1 MSHLLSS
8 KLVLLIALV
17 FLGGCDFL
25 TGENTGA
32 NEGISEIRRI
42 GGLDAAEKEGF
53 YLLSGVM
60 ENGGNSAH
68 NFHVHFKLVEN
79 KPVTFFI
86 FSNNTLNGGASFEF
100 QYIDRKVQMTV
111 SLNGINHTH
120 EVKRLGRLRELDL
133 DIELHNDHT
142 DAHIL
147 IWHRRGLHEDTEECS
162 FDGGCIYNSEDFAM
176 DTWLGVGKARGSY
189 WGFMGDSGTIIEL
202 EGPLLPLSDA

>member
-1 MSHLLSS
+1 MEKMSHLLSS

-68 NFHVHFKLVEN
+68 NFHVHFKFVEN

-111 SLNGINHTH
+111 SLNGISHT
-120 EVKRLGRLRELDL
+120 
-133 DIELHNDHT
+133 NDHT

-176 DTWLGVGKARGSY
+176 DTWLGVGKAQGSY